1 MIAAFEKP
9 VVDVPDL
16 DEGVRFWGSLTGFDV
31 SYVDSEGKFI
41 GLGEHEVEGDVSVRL
56 LLQLVD
62 HPIASGSMHLDFKVK
77 NVAKAIAE
85 IEAIGGKLKKAA
97 ALYPDAERAQLEWA
111 VMQDP
116 WGTPFCILRW
126 PV

>member
-1 MIAAFEKP
+1 MEKP

-16 DEGVRFWGSLTGFDV
+16 DEGVRFWGRLTGFDV
-31 SYVDSEGKFI
+31 SYVDTEGKFI

-62 HPIASGSMHLDFKVK
+62 HPIASGSTHLDFKVK
-77 NVAKAIAE
+77 DVAKAIAE

-97 ALYPDAERAQLEWA
+97 ALYPDAERAKLEWA

>member
-1 MIAAFEKP
+1 VIASFEKP

-16 DEGVRFWGSLTGFDV
+16 EEGVRFWGTLTGLEV
-31 SYVDSEGKFI
+31 SHVDSAGRFI
-41 GLGEHEVEGDVSVRL
+41 GLGEHEVDGHVSVRL
-56 LLQLVD
+56 LLQRVD
-62 HPIASGSMHLDFKVK
+62 HPIASGSTHLDFKVRD
-77 NVAKAIAE
+77 VTKAIAE
-85 IEAIGGKLKKAA
+85 IEAIGGKLRKSAA
-97 ALYPDAERAQLEWA
+97 FYPSAENPDLEWA